1 PATASISGPSNSAFP
16 GINPNFNGL
25 FLLSMNGFSN
35 YNALQVNLRGRL
47 PSVGRL
53 VKEPSV
59 VASYALSR
67 LEGTAEDQAVLN
79 VSDRVDNDNPLGFRG
94 PRSEEHTSE
103 LQSLAYLVCRL
114 LLEKKK

>member
-1 PATASISGPSNSAFP
+1 AFP
-16 GINPNFNGL
+16 EITPNFNGL
-25 FLLSMNGFSN
+25 SLLSMNGFSN

-67 LEGTAEDQAVLN
+67 LEGTAEDQAVPN

-94 PRSEEHTSE
+94 PTSLHRKHTLSSA
-103 LQSLAYLVCRL
+103 SLFPSPGAVP
-114 LLEKKK
+114 